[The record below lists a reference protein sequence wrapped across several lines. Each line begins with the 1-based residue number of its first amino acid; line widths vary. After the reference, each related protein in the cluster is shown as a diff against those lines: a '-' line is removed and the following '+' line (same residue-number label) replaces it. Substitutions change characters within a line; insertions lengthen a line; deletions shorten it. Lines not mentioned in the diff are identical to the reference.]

1 MKEYRDYGTSKIMDL
16 AEKNDIN
23 AVVELARRYYFGSTL
38 VEKDISKSEFWI
50 QYAKDLV
57 NSNEKKIAEIE
68 NEVNCRKDEVDKNTT
83 NSGEINNKRNT
94 TEESNSSGGLKTAG
108 IIDLIMIIPKV
119 FLLDY
124 LGYGGYIVPFII
136 ISIIIDLF
144 LIFK

>member
-1 MKEYRDYGTSKIMDL
+1 MKEYRDYGTSIIMDL

-23 AVVELARRYYFGSTL
+23 AVVELARRYYCGTTL
-38 VEKDISKSEFWI
+38 IEKDIAKSEFWI
-50 QYAKDLV
+50 QYAKDLAD
-57 NSNEKKIAEIE
+57 SNEEKVAEIE
-68 NEVNCRKDEVDKNTT
+68 DEVNCWKN
-83 NSGEINNKRNT
+83 EIDIKGDT
-94 TEESNSSGGLKTAG
+94 YEESNSSGGFKTAG